1 MNTPKYSP
9 EESLERIKLVMRY
22 DMSKTATENGLYEQ
36 KENNKNSF
44 FLQNQS
50 SGKKTTPNQP
60 NEKGSIH
67 SIKPGMGETGDLG
80 DINKV
85 RYLNPKVDFDYVED
99 MNIWSNWNHETSGY
113 VELGLTIGGFLLMA
127 TGVGA
132 PIGGVM
138 VAAGTAVGVAD
149 AMKYYQE
156 NNPYMVTMMLALQL
170 IPGGELTSILSKQSP
185 KFIKQYPNFVKILEK
200 IAKNKPLTDPEGAI
214 FEKGSKLFDKNLP
227 KISKLIKYYS
237 LRALSLSLRRK
248 KSFFV
253 LRYMVNLLRFVFGL
267 TPQYIGKLIIK
278 IGRISITIDQLWT
291 LMTTPDSWRIK
302 MRNKEEFSKIFDKLY
317 DGTLTNEVKDG
328 LWVVWQMIQGNEINE
343 TLNDEIIK
351 KSIQIMDNN
360 LEKELDMEFNK
371 SDLNSN
377 TIPNRWNRLKKTD
390 SVVKSKKMIGE
401 INRIH
406 EIMGTLLLSEQK
418 AAVEILTSIID
429 NLPKTFKNDANRLIS
444 KPDLKLSEVNKFL
457 SDLKNK
463 FPNNVELI
471 KKINNSIISQSNNSG
486 IVNKIPIW
494 REKGLTNDQI
504 RKKVIKV
511 MRRTYGDLF
520 DESIEK
526 RFIDNFNRALSP
538 PNPSKVNTLRNE
550 LKRFSS
556 LLKSYFQKVQPIS
569 DKIIDLTNDLKY
581 LQNELNKTD
590 DISKM
595 SDIHI
600 KMDRILNELE
610 FNLGIINRKERDKAV
625 GDIKS
630 LRSEKISKDFET
642 LLDSFINGTNVK
654 KTEGIISRYF
664 SGGEE
669 LSWWKEIQKLRTE
682 RGNALKKVFG
692 FSKSDD
698 VKKLGYWSSV
708 WKTFIGDIQEPI
720 TKLFKDPKLLPR
732 IISTEFISRLFSF
745 PFYLGV
751 AETLY
756 DGILWWTMDEKR
768 RDDKWIKSHPNL
780 SKFISKTGP
789 DFKSWHGN
797 IVADFG
803 PNLIVNMYKRLGLT
817 IPAYAATMWFSKYGN
832 SGGLMDWVD
841 EKMNKTKEIM
851 NSNLSEEEKIKK
863 LKEIQTETDNLIS
876 DLYSNFFG
884 TPQTLESRINKVLSD
899 ANSENT
905 SNITTS
911 EINIEEDIKPVVPCL
926 FMGGWD
932 VSLVNVD
939 GRETYVT
946 HNSDWTEKYYLDV
959 VKNNNTTTV
968 YYKGTNKNPCG

>member
-9 EESLERIKLVMRY
+9 EESLGRIKLVMKY
-22 DMSKTATENGLYEQ
+22 DMSKTATENKLYEQ

-44 FLQNQS
+44 FLQNQPS
-50 SGKKTTPNQP
+50 SKKTAPIQP
-60 NEKGSIH
+60 NEKGKRPSMIH
-67 SIKPGMGETGDLG
+67 GMGEALPYGKL
-80 DINKV
+80 
-85 RYLNPKVDFDYVED
+85 ED
-99 MNIWSNWNHETSGY
+99 MNIWANWNHETSAY

-132 PIGGVM
+132 PIGGTM
-138 VAAGTAVGVAD
+138 VAMGTAVGVAD

-156 NNPYMVTMMLALQL
+156 NNPYMGTMMLALQL

-185 KFIKQYPNFVKILEK
+185 KFIKQYPNFVKIIEK
-200 IAKNKPLTDPEGAI
+200 ISKNKPLTDLEGAI

-351 KSIQIMDNN
+351 KSIQIMDDN

-406 EIMGTLLLSEQK
+406 EIMGTQLLSEHK
-418 AAVEILTSIID
+418 AALEVLTSIID
-429 NLPKTFKNDANRLIS
+429 NLPKTFKNEANRLLN
-444 KPDLKLSEVNKFL
+444 KTDLKLSEVKKFL

-463 FPNNVELI
+463 FPNDVNLI
-471 KKINNSIISQSNNSG
+471 KKINNSIISQSNNSV

-494 REKGLTNDQI
+494 REQGFTNDQI
-504 RKKVIKV
+504 REKVIKV
-511 MRRTYGDLF
+511 MRKTYGDLF

-526 RFIDNFNRALSP
+526 RFIDNFNRILSP
-538 PNPSKVNTLRNE
+538 PNPPKVNTLRNE

-556 LLKSYFQKVQPIS
+556 LLKSYVTSITPIS
-569 DKIIDLTNDLKY
+569 NKIIDLTNDLKY
-581 LQNELNKTD
+581 LQSVLNKTD

-595 SDIHI
+595 TETNI
-600 KMDRILNELE
+600 KINRILSEIE
-610 FNLGIINRKERDKAV
+610 FNLGIINRKNREEVVALS
-625 GDIKS
+625 KS
-630 LRSEKISKDFET
+630 LGSEKNNKDFET
-642 LLDSFINGTNVK
+642 LLNSFINDTDVK
-654 KTEGIISRYF
+654 KIEGIISRYF

-669 LSWWKEIQKLRTE
+669 LTWWKEVQKLRTE
-682 RGNALKKVFG
+682 RRNALKKVFG
-692 FSKSDD
+692 VSKSDD
-698 VKKLGYWSSV
+698 VKKLGYWSSFG
-708 WKTFIGDIQEPI
+708 KTISGDVLTPI
-720 TKLFKDPKLLPR
+720 KKLFKDPKLLPR

-745 PFYLGV
+745 PLYLGF
-751 AETLY
+751 AETIHDGLLY
-756 DGILWWTMDEKR
+756 WFMDEKR
-768 RDDKWIKSHPNL
+768 TDDKWIKSHPNL
-780 SKFISKTGP
+780 SKFISITSP
-789 DFKSWHGN
+789 DYKPWNKNVFK
-797 IVADFG
+797 DFI
-803 PNLIVNMYKRLGLT
+803 PNLIVNTYKRFGLT
-817 IPAYAATMWFSKYGN
+817 LPILPVATWANEYGK
-832 SGGLMDWVD
+832 SGGAMDWIN
-841 EKMNKTKEIM
+841 EKMDKTREIM
-851 NSNLSEEEKIKK
+851 NSNLSEEEKRKK
-863 LKEIQTETDNLIS
+863 VKEIQTETDNLIS

-884 TPQTLESRINKVLSD
+884 TPQTLETRINKILSD

-905 SNITTS
+905 TNNIVNNELKFTNDISGLVKWLTDVKKLKLADADLPHIKS
-911 EINIEEDIKPVVPCL
+911 VGDNTYTYEDAEGTIH
-926 FMGGWD
+926 
-932 VSLVNVD
+932 
-939 GRETYVT
+939 TYEY
-946 HNSDWTEKYYLDV
+946 SG
-959 VKNNNTTTV
+959 NTFQ
-968 YYKGTNKNPCG
+968 